1 MTLSRYEAVNSH
13 RNSNWA
19 ALQQFRNEI
28 VNAFDRNTNQ
38 LSATTDYNLAPSSWT
53 PAVDIK
59 ELENEF
65 IISADI
71 PGVNPKDIEIQL
83 EDGVLSIKGE
93 RHTNSVDEK
102 DAYKR
107 VERSNGQ
114 FYRRF
119 SLPESADAEK
129 IKAKSNNGVLEL
141 TIPKTEKVKPRKIT
155 VDS

>member
-1 MTLSRYEAVNSH
+1 MTLMRYETVNSH
-13 RNSNWA
+13 RNNNWT
-19 ALQQFRNEI
+19 ALQQLQNEI
-28 VNAFDRNTNQ
+28 VNAFDRKSNPNFLTTNNNV
-38 LSATTDYNLAPSSWT
+38 SATNWT

-65 IISADI
+65 IISADV
-71 PGVNPKDIEIQL
+71 PGIDPKDIEIQL

-107 VERSNGQ
+107 VERNHGQ
-114 FYRRF
+114 FSRRF

-141 TIPKTEKVKPRKIT
+141 TIPKTEKVKPRRIT
-155 VDS
+155 VDG